1 MKSNRKNRR
10 MNFESMEKRELFAAD
25 LGMDLATVSDS
36 SPALGTAEIEFVEVA
51 GESAGQPVCYLKY
64 KLDRAFVKSWSTSG
78 DADDRP
84 TEEVAFH
91 FDQSSEAHDM
101 KWDNVKNLP
110 SSTGEPTESTLRAN
124 DEDGDQE
131 AKGGNA
137 ETTWKVEKGEKFAEE
152 TNPIL
157 DVRATTESG
166 EQEAKGGNAETTWKV
181 EKGEKFADETNP
193 ILDVRATTES
203 GEQEAKGGNAETT
216 WKVEKGEKFAAEAS
230 WKVEE
235 GVKYAV
241 ETEAA
246 IHGNSPGTADIDF
259 VEVGEAPGSG
269 EDAFFVKVDSETT
282 TQAAVDP
289 NSIDQVMRFWG

>member
-10 MNFESMEKRELFAAD
+10 MNFESMEKRELFATD

-110 SSTGEPTESTLRAN
+110 SSTGEPTSESTLRAN
-124 DEDGDQE
+124 DED
-131 AKGGNA
+131 
-137 ETTWKVEKGEKFAEE
+137 
-152 TNPIL
+152 
-157 DVRATTESG
+157 
-166 EQEAKGGNAETTWKV
+166 
-181 EKGEKFADETNP
+181 
-193 ILDVRATTES
+193 

-246 IHGNSPGTADIDF
+246 IHGNSPGTAEIDF

>member
-181 EKGEKFADETNP
+181 EKGEKFA
-193 ILDVRATTES
+193 
-203 GEQEAKGGNAETT
+203 
-216 WKVEKGEKFAAEAS
+216 AEAS

>member
-10 MNFESMEKRELFAAD
+10 TNFESMEKRELFAAD
-25 LGMDLATVSDS
+25 LGMDLATASDS

-84 TEEVAFH
+84 TEEVAFL

-110 SSTGEPTESTLRAN
+110 SSTGEPTESTSRTN
-124 DEDGDQE
+124 DED
-131 AKGGNA
+131 
-137 ETTWKVEKGEKFAEE
+137 
-152 TNPIL
+152 
-157 DVRATTESG
+157 
-166 EQEAKGGNAETTWKV
+166 
-181 EKGEKFADETNP
+181 
-193 ILDVRATTES
+193 

-246 IHGNSPGTADIDF
+246 IHGNSLGTAEIDF
-259 VEVGEAPGSG
+259 VEVGAAPGSG

-289 NSIDQVMRFWG
+289 NSIDQVMRFWD